1 MFNCNDSDIVRIDS
15 VQFQIQ
21 TQKQSQLSTGNM
33 FIAGSDM
40 LSNVEGIAPVGPG
53 FNEPHYC
60 TDSEERCVSIGP
72 SNRLDPLGSS
82 LGPVYKV
89 GVERGDGPGSLGP
102 EDWLGGTNAS

>member
-1 MFNCNDSDIVRIDS
+1 MRIDS

-33 FIAGSDM
+33 FIVGSDM

-82 LGPVYKV
+82 LGLVYKV
-89 GVERGDGPGSLGP
+89 GVERGWARIPWVRGWAWGDKCFLK
-102 EDWLGGTNAS
+102 ERN